1 MSTPPGPGFRLLA
14 ITPPAGNV
22 DPDLSGIWTAAESV
36 GIAVLL
42 REPGAPPS
50 ALLDD
55 RHRFAPLRRA
65 CADRGLPCLISID
78 AFGISE
84 LPSIATLH
92 EIAGVQLRGDP
103 DSSALDAAREQL
115 QTTQILGRSCHGAP
129 RPQSEAVNYSV
140 FAPVFPPRTAS
151 PEPGPGKRAVGLAP
165 LRALAARES
174 HVFALGGVTP
184 HRASLCLRAGAFGL
198 ASIRSFFG
206 PLPEV
211 ADNVARLVH
220 ALAEPHDD
228 VAYPR

>member
-1 MSTPPGPGFRLLA
+1 MPGPGFRLLA
-14 ITPPAGNV
+14 ITPPEGTV
-22 DPDLSGIWTAAESV
+22 DPDLSRIWATAASV
-36 GIAVLL
+36 GIALLL
-42 REPGAPPS
+42 REPGSRPS
-50 ALLDD
+50 TLLDH

-78 AFGISE
+78 PVGISE
-84 LPSIATLH
+84 LSSIAMLH

-103 DSSALDAAREQL
+103 DSLTLAAAREQL
-115 QTTQILGRSCHGAP
+115 RTHQILGRSCHGTP
-129 RPQSEAVNYSV
+129 RPQSEAANYSV

-165 LRALAARES
+165 LRALAAREP
-174 HVFALGGVTP
+174 HVFALGGITP
-184 HRASLCLRAGAFGL
+184 HRASLCLRAGAFGI

-228 VAYPR
+228 AAYPR